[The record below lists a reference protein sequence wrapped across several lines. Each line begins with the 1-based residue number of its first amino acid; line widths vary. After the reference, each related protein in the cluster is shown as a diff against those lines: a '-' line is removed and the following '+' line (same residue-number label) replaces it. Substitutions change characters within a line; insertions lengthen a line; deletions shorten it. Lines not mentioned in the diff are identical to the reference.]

1 MKSVRLSSE
10 QCSRVVGPLW
20 PGAPPALET
29 WEGYYGDQS
38 VCLLDIKL
46 SSPGS
51 IWGLN
56 QKQRPQLTVS
66 FLRPRLPDTS

>member
-51 IWGLN
+51 IWGI
-56 QKQRPQLTVS
+56 KPEAETSAHSV
-66 FLRPRLPDTS
+66 LPEAETS